1 MKFKSLANGLL
12 LAGALT
18 VGAGVM
24 APAEADAFCGFYVS
38 GGESD
43 LFNDA
48 TQVVLMREGTKT
60 ILSMQ
65 NNYQGPTKRFAMVVP
80 VPEVLMEENVKTLPE
95 ELFAKIDQLSAP
107 RLVEYWERDPCEP
120 QYEYDDFAA
129 GPPQAAGGGNNSV
142 NENEGEPAVK
152 VEAEFEVGE
161 YDVVILSSKESNSL
175 EKWLLDHGYNIPK
188 GASKA
193 LAPYIAQGM
202 YFFVAKV
209 NAKKVKFD
217 SKGNALLSPLRFHYN
232 SEDFSL
238 PVRLGLLNAKG
249 TQDLI
254 VHTLGLRQRYK
265 VSNYKN
271 VTIPTNLVVPDRT
284 RKTFGSFYNGLFD
297 YTMEQ
302 NRGAVVTE
310 YAWDSAKC
318 DPCAGPTL
326 TPSDLYTLGLDVLQM
341 RTRTF
346 EQNSAEVEHITAVDN
361 WNSTLPSEVRRS
373 LAAKGDTLTQ
383 CYNDFLATSPKER
396 SGRISFEFELTPA
409 GTPQNLSRLW
419 NTLGDEALTACA
431 EKYVASIK
439 VSEEED
445 RGLQRVEI
453 GMVFTHTMR
462 KELISVPTVGWTL
475 TRLHTRYTSK
485 TMTEDLIFEKAKPII
500 GGVGIPE
507 GKRGKIALEGA
518 RFSHKNN
525 FQGRYIIL
533 HHDESTLACSKS
545 ERSYYWSNSVMGG
558 PSSARGARMKATDSS
573 VAPGTSQP
581 VELSRK
587 MKAAAKRQF
596 RPPSAKK

>member
-1 MKFKSLANGLL
+1 MSSTRRLL
-12 LAGALT
+12 EILLITMVVAA
-18 VGAGVM
+18 AM
-24 APAEADAFCGFYVS
+24 FAAPSDARAFCGFYVS
-38 GGESD
+38 DASGD
-43 LFNDA
+43 LYNDA
-48 TQVVLMREGTKT
+48 SQVVMMRHGTQT
-60 ILSMQ
+60 ILSMR
-65 NNYQGPTKRFAMVVP
+65 NNYQGPPKDFALVVP
-80 VPEVLMEENVKTLPE
+80 VPQILKKEDVKTLDDSV
-95 ELFAKIDQLSAP
+95 FDHITKFTAP
-107 RLVEYWERDPCEP
+107 RLVEYWERKSCSER
-120 QYEYDDFAA
+120 EYSSGIGLD
-129 GPPQAAGGGNNSV
+129 QLLSSKGGGTTTA
-142 NENEGEPAVK
+142 AVSR
-152 VEAEFEVGE
+152 FEVGE

-310 YAWDSAKC
+310 YAWDTAKC

-396 SGRISFEFELTPA
+396 SGRISFEFELTPD

-573 VAPGTSQP
+573 VAPGTRQP

>member
-1 MKFKSLANGLL
+1 MSSTRRLL
-12 LAGALT
+12 EILLITMVVAA
-18 VGAGVM
+18 AM
-24 APAEADAFCGFYVS
+24 FAAPSDARAFCGFYVS
-38 GGESD
+38 DASGD
-43 LFNDA
+43 LYNDA
-48 TQVVLMREGTKT
+48 SQVVMMRHGTQT
-60 ILSMQ
+60 ILSMR
-65 NNYQGPTKRFAMVVP
+65 NNYQGPPKDFALVVP
-80 VPEVLMEENVKTLPE
+80 VPQILKKEDVKTLDDSV
-95 ELFAKIDQLSAP
+95 FDHITKFTAP
-107 RLVEYWERDPCEP
+107 RLVEYWERKSCSER
-120 QYEYDDFAA
+120 EYSSGIGLD
-129 GPPQAAGGGNNSV
+129 QLLSSKGGGTTTA
-142 NENEGEPAVK
+142 AVSR
-152 VEAEFEVGE
+152 FEVGE

-326 TPSDLYTLGLDVLQM
+326 NSSDLHTLGLDILQKSTHKVE
-341 RTRTF
+341 RKTSKVTHV
-346 EQNSAEVEHITAVDN
+346 SAMIGSDKKLERN
-361 WNSTLPSEVRRS
+361 VR
-373 LAAKGDTLTQ
+373 AKMSRKRGELLT
-383 CYNDFLATSPKER
+383 CYERFLETSPAEP
-396 SGRISFEFELTPA
+396 SGRIAVEFEIDEE
-409 GTPQNLSRLW
+409 GTTSNFAFPW
-419 NTLGDEALTACA
+419 NSLGDDAFANCVSDQ
-431 EKYVASIK
+431 VASLRLPPDDARGQQRMGIGLAFDYS
-439 VSEEED
+439 VREEP
-445 RGLQRVEI
+445 I
-453 GMVFTHTMR
+453 N
-462 KELISVPTVGWTL
+462 VPNFGWTL

-485 TMTEDLIFEKAKPII
+485 TMTEDLIFEKARPIV
-500 GGVGIPE
+500 GGVGMPQGE
-507 GKRGKIALEGA
+507 RGEFALEGA
-518 RFSHKNN
+518 HFAGYNT

-533 HHDESTLACSKS
+533 HYDESKLSCKKS
-545 ERSYYWSNSVMGG
+545 ERSYYWGG
-558 PSSARGARMKATDSS
+558 PEAGSPGISAKATPADSS
-573 VAPGTSQP
+573 VTS
-581 VELSRK
+581 VARKSAELSSK
-587 MKAAAKRQF
+587 MKAAAKRQYHQPKRF
-596 RPPSAKK
+596 